1 MNRLIM
7 FSAAVAIAAVPA
19 GFGLAGSSSFAQ
31 GVSVRTPL
39 EAATPIS
46 ESAFAEDRGLDSGM
60 IDDSRAPGDELQPAD
75 DRGLDAGGADDKGG
89 QSSVVEPGDDKGGQS
104 SVVEPGDD
112 KGGHNV
118 AVSPSSP
125 ATIDDKGGQ
134 SSGGHGGNDGSG
146 HQ

>member
-89 QSSVVEPGDDKGGQS
+89 QSSVVEPGDDKGG
-104 SVVEPGDD
+104 
-112 KGGHNV
+112 HNV
-118 AVSPSSP
+118 AVSPGSP